1 MNISQLTENM
11 TVYVKLTL
19 YKIYIY
25 KIYIYIKN
33 IPIEIWAKI
42 TYYFHRAS
50 LTQKI

>member
-1 MNISQLTENM
+1 M
-11 TVYVKLTL
+11 LTL

-25 KIYIYIKN
+25 KIPVYIYKKN

-42 TYYFHRAS
+42 TYYFYRAS